1 MMEFIKHYLDYG
13 VIGVLGIMSL
23 LVVWFTLERYL
34 YFRSAQIK
42 NFTRLD
48 DLQVDLTRHLTL
60 ISTVAANAPYIG
72 LLGTVFGIMVT
83 FDDIGK
89 SGNIDT
95 QSIMVG
101 LALALKATAMGLFV
115 AIPAMVFY
123 NGLLRKVDVLTAQWK
138 SHYDGASQR
147 ETF

>member
-1 MMEFIKHYLDYG
+1 MEFIKHNLDYG
-13 VIGVLGIMSL
+13 VIGVLGVMSL
-23 LVVWFTLERYL
+23 FVVWFSLERYL
-34 YFRSAQIK
+34 YYRSVKIGQFAK
-42 NFTRLD
+42 VE
-48 DLQVDLTRHLTL
+48 DLQVNLTRHLTL
-60 ISTVAANAPYIG
+60 ISSVAANAPYIG

-115 AIPAMVFY
+115 AIPAMIFY
-123 NGLLRKVDVLTAQWK
+123 NALLRRVDVLTAQWK
-138 SHYDGASQR
+138 SASSEVSSS
-147 ETF
+147 ETL